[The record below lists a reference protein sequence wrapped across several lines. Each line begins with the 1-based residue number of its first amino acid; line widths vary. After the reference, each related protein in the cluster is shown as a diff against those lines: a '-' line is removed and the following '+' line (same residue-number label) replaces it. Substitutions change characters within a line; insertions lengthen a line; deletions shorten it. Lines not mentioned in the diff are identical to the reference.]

1 MEQQEHVYHQLRD
14 RASRRES
21 PSPGHSPTAAGQQNG
36 ELRSRKRKCLSPR
49 RDQTAEEPRCKKR
62 RYVTRTHPNSY
73 KKLRLVTRSQPNSC
87 KKRRPV
93 TKTQPNS
100 QKTEFQKEKASH
112 QDTAKQLQEEKA
124 RHKDTAK
131 QLQEEKARHKDT
143 AKQLQKEKASH
154 KDTAKQLQKEKASHK
169 DTAKQ
174 LQKEKAR
181 YQNTAKQLQKEKA
194 SHQDT
199 ARQLQDSKKA
209 CNALE
214 KDVASYQLQLRELRN
229 KAFRFHDNHG
239 EEVVL
244 TNDQQTAEYRR
255 DLAGDGIVMSRDPM
269 NVNTLYEVRVTK
281 TNQRRDWSLW
291 VGVVTSS
298 PDSLAVPVWVRGWKS
313 AVYVARDCFLDHGE
327 ETLTNIGKDLVDLPE
342 GSRVGVRVDRSR
354 RLHLHINGVD
364 RGVVPCQSL
373 PDPCWAMWQ
382 LWGPYREITSLP
394 VTDVS

>member
-269 NVNTLYEVRVTK
+269 NVNTLYE
-281 TNQRRDWSLW
+281 
-291 VGVVTSS
+291 
-298 PDSLAVPVWVRGWKS
+298 
-313 AVYVARDCFLDHGE
+313 
-327 ETLTNIGKDLVDLPE
+327 TLTNIGKDLVDLPE